1 MVASINSNVRN
12 NNNLAWKNLTVVDL
26 EDECTGGSVM
36 IANPSN
42 TLQAYRI
49 EVRREGKERSGDA
62 KEDVAAVTL
71 QMDNVVFN
79 AWKRGGEQV
88 HMLEQAADQP
98 TNQPTKQTKQG
109 SKQLFQQESKQADET
124 RKQVTG
130 DNARLD
136 NIMLGPNEGGLLSFT
151 FDVATQERSDE
162 TELVYHVIQ

>member
-1 MVASINSNVRN
+1 M
-12 NNNLAWKNLTVVDL
+12 AWKNLTVVDL

-98 TNQPTKQTKQG
+98 TNQ
-109 SKQLFQQESKQADET
+109 ADQT
-124 RKQVTG
+124 RKQAAVPTRKQ
-130 DNARLD
+130 ASRR
-136 NIMLGPNEGGLLSFT
+136 NEK
-151 FDVATQERSDE
+151 ASDRRQRK
-162 TELVYHVIQ
+162 TRQHHAWAK